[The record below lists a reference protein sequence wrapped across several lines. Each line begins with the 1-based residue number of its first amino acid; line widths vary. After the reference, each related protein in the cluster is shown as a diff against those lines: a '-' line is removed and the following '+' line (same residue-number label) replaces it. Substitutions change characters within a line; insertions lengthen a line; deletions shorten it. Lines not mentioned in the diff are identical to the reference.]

1 MTICALGTLSVPF
14 GELKN
19 ERSAA
24 RAARE
29 GKRPPKC
36 DSLGGLT
43 VNDTELLWEVLEKM
57 WDHDPRLR
65 PTVSVVQGEMVQRG
79 LRTA

>member
-1 MTICALGTLSVPF
+1 MTIYALGKLSVPF
-14 GELKN
+14 DELKN

-29 GKRPPKC
+29 GKRPSRC

-43 VNDTELLWEVLEKM
+43 TNNTELLWGVLEKM
-57 WDHDPRLR
+57 WDQDPRLR
-65 PTVSVVQGEMVQRG
+65 PTVSVVQYEMQQG
-79 LRTA
+79 LPR

>member
-1 MTICALGTLSVPF
+1 MTIYALGTLSVPF
-14 GELKN
+14 DELKN

-29 GKRPPKC
+29 CKRPSRR

-43 VNDTELLWEVLEKM
+43 MKDLELLWGVLQKM

-65 PTVSVVQGEMVQRG
+65 PTVSAVQDEMVQRG
-79 LRTA
+79 LAR